1 MAGRR
6 AVRRRGPVVSRVAA
20 KVQLLACLF
29 AGMLLSGALIWDATG
44 AAFTSSTA
52 NPASNWTAGAVS
64 ISDDDG
70 GAALFSATNIQP
82 GDAGAKCILVTYT
95 GNTTAAVRL
104 HVQSLTGTLGPYLNV
119 VLEQGAGGS
128 SASCASFAADTTAP
142 AVTMS
147 ALAAARPNWATGFGS
162 WSPTAAGQTKAYRI
176 SWSIA
181 ADNNAANKTA
191 GLTLV
196 WEAQA

>member
-1 MAGRR
+1 M
-6 AVRRRGPVVSRVAA
+6 SRTAA
-20 KVQLLACLF
+20 KLQLLAALF

-44 AAFTSSTA
+44 AAFSASTA
-52 NPASNWTAGAVS
+52 SPASNWAAGTVA

-70 GAALFSATNIQP
+70 GAALFSATNVQP
-82 GDAGAKCILVTYT
+82 GDTGSKCILVTYT
-95 GNTTAAVRL
+95 GNATASVRL
-104 HVQSLTGTLGPYLNV
+104 HVQSLTGTLGPYVNV

-128 SASCASFAADTTAP
+128 SASCASFVPDTTAP
-142 AVTMS
+142 AATMS
-147 ALAAARPNWATGFGS
+147 ALAAARPNWAAGFGS

-176 SWSIA
+176 SWSLA

-191 GLTLV
+191 GLTLR